1 MNYTFYNNETG
12 DISFTL
18 SSNLPPD
25 ESNGDYIEGRF
36 DPKLYRVINGIAVQK
51 PSSEIEAAELEAAW
65 FEFRKL
71 RDGKLAESDWT
82 QVPDAPVDRL
92 AWAEYRQALRDLP
105 ANTTDPRNPNWP
117 ALPA

>member
-1 MNYTFYNNETG
+1 MDYTFYDEQTG
-12 DISFTL
+12 DITFTL
-18 SSNLPPD
+18 SSNFSPD
-25 ESNGDYIEGRF
+25 PSNGDYIEGNF
-36 DPKLYRVINGIAVQK
+36 DPNLYRVINGVAVKK
-51 PSSEIEAAELEAAW
+51 PSSEIEQVELEAAW

-92 AWAEYRQALRDLP
+92 AWATYRQALRDLP
-105 ANTTDPRNPNWP
+105 ANTTDPRNPVWP